1 MLAGFEILKVPGATG
16 YLDTDYAAK
25 GAAAAE
31 ALEKHDLVVVHVEAP
46 DEAGHGGKAL
56 AKLKSL
62 ERIDAEIVAPLAE
75 LARDHGDLRIMI
87 AADHAT
93 PVEVRTHTAEPVPFL
108 LWGPGTEPNGAA
120 GFNEVAAKDTGLR
133 EKRGHRL
140 MARLLDREAGG

>member
-25 GAAAAE
+25 GAAAAQ

-75 LARDHGDLRIMI
+75 LGRSRGDLRIMI

-108 LWGPGTEPNGAA
+108 LWGPGVEPNGAA
-120 GFNEVAAKDTGLR
+120 AFNETAAKGTGLR

-140 MARLLDREAGG
+140 MARLLDREAQG